1 MQLASGAVTIG
12 VISATKQ
19 NGTHFYDWQVS
30 ALGFTCGIM
39 KLWVASDLL
48 RSGRC

>member
-30 ALGFTCGIM
+30 ALGQH
-39 KLWVASDLL
+39 AE
-48 RSGRC
+48 